1 MKITLVAA
9 IASNNVIGKENSLP
23 WNIPEDLKRFKQ
35 MTSGHTILMG
45 RKTFDSIGRPLP
57 NRQNIVMTKDKN
69 FEQEGIKV
77 INDFDEALE
86 LIKESNE
93 DVFVIGGSKIYE
105 LFEPV
110 ANSLAITRILKD
122 FEGDAFFPDINWDLW
137 QIEKEEKFF
146 DEKSNV
152 ECKLIEYSKKLSFI
166 ISLLCSLSSPRLS
179 ILIPSTGTFS
189 ATFFSSLK
197 VLAFLAIKVEF

>member
-57 NRQNIVMTKDKN
+57 NRQNIVMTKDEN
-69 FEQEGIKV
+69 FEREGIKV

-152 ECKLIEYSKKLSFI
+152 ECKLIEYSKK
-166 ISLLCSLSSPRLS
+166 
-179 ILIPSTGTFS
+179 
-189 ATFFSSLK
+189 A
-197 VLAFLAIKVEF
+197 

>member
-69 FEQEGIKV
+69 FEQE
-77 INDFDEALE
+77 LS
-86 LIKESNE
+86 LIH
-93 DVFVIGGSKIYE
+93 I
-105 LFEPV
+105 
-110 ANSLAITRILKD
+110 
-122 FEGDAFFPDINWDLW
+122 
-137 QIEKEEKFF
+137 
-146 DEKSNV
+146 
-152 ECKLIEYSKKLSFI
+152 
-166 ISLLCSLSSPRLS
+166 
-179 ILIPSTGTFS
+179 
-189 ATFFSSLK
+189 
-197 VLAFLAIKVEF
+197 

>member
-57 NRQNIVMTKDKN
+57 NRQNIVMTKDEN
-69 FEQEGIKV
+69 FEREGIKV
-77 INDFDEALE
+77 INNFDEALE

-122 FEGDAFFPDINWDLW
+122 FEGDAFFPNINWDLW

-146 DEKSNV
+146 DEKSNI
-152 ECKLIEYSKKLSFI
+152 ECKLIEYSKK
-166 ISLLCSLSSPRLS
+166 
-179 ILIPSTGTFS
+179 
-189 ATFFSSLK
+189 A
-197 VLAFLAIKVEF
+197 